1 MLLTT
6 PQAATNLPPRH
17 MRSLSVHLAILSA
30 LAVVATTGAC
40 SNSNTLP
47 PVQFDNVV
55 DTATLYALTG
65 TPLGEPSGFDGVAAL
80 PIRTDLNAPF
90 DFAIDFDASNQ
101 LVLYPSGTLGFGNV
115 PGILVVTDSFDG
127 VTSAPLDGYVQD
139 STVVAA
145 PGTVFVLKTRLSNQL
160 CIAGALSR
168 YGKFHLLAVD
178 PQARSATFEFL
189 MDLNC
194 GYRDLQPGT
203 PES

>member
-1 MLLTT
+1 
-6 PQAATNLPPRH
+6 
-17 MRSLSVHLAILSA
+17 MRSLSVPSAILSA
-30 LAVVATTGAC
+30 LAVFATAIGC
-40 SNSNTLP
+40 SNPNALP
-47 PVQFDNVV
+47 PVQFTNVV

-65 TPLGEPSGFDGVAAL
+65 TPIGAPSGYDGVAAV
-80 PIRTDLNAPF
+80 PVRTDLNAPF
-90 DFAIDFDASNQ
+90 DFAIDFDAANQ
-101 LVLYPSGTLGFGNV
+101 LVLYPSGTLGLSSV

-139 STVVAA
+139 STVVVA

-178 PQARSATFEFL
+178 PQARSATFELL

-194 GYRDLQPGT
+194 GYRDLQPGS
-203 PES
+203 PDS